1 MSFDVL
7 PHTHT
12 HKLSSSFSQRTHV
25 YCILMYVYNNNK
37 FLYVARV
44 PFCCCGLIDVSEF
57 SPSTPEMPPL

>member
-12 HKLSSSFSQRTHV
+12 KISSSFSQRTHV
-25 YCILMYVYNNNK
+25 YCILMYVYNNNNK